1 MRRRLCVVWL
11 LQRLTLWALT
21 HSIIDY
27 DKIVVLDHGRLAEQ
41 GSPAAL
47 LAKADAQVAEL
58 AARFA
63 SERSATCAPIGG
75 APGCGASVQ
84 HRAVPDG
91 CVSRAF
97 AEEKWAEREAEFTR
111 QLEQLQ
117 SLVADAQQQGQT
129 PSEAHSGCG
138 W

>member
-47 LAKADAQVAEL
+47 LAKADAGHF
-58 AARFA
+58 AR
-63 SERSATCAPIGG
+63 
-75 APGCGASVQ
+75 
-84 HRAVPDG
+84 
-91 CVSRAF
+91 
-97 AEEKWAEREAEFTR
+97 
-111 QLEQLQ
+111 
-117 SLVADAQQQGQT
+117 
-129 PSEAHSGCG
+129 
-138 W
+138 